1 MADTHKL
8 RTCSKCTFSTHKQS
22 TFSMHMLMKHSNKKP
37 HKCTLCSATFSV
49 KTQLQHHMIN
59 KHTKN
64 VIKCQHHQ
72 CNMTFKH
79 NTAEM
84 VHYMKRHVKHED
96 YFETFGNENLTRC
109 LHCHNTFTKAAIYYH
124 IGKCNPQSPFHPNN
138 AFLETYCT
146 EWIEPPPPPPPY
158 PEQEQDPFNLNAAL
172 ENLLDDF
179 DEFIPHYFDENVE
192 PNIQSNVHN
201 VCRIN
206 NFEL

>member
-1 MADTHKL
+1 M
-8 RTCSKCTFSTHKQS
+8 
-22 TFSMHMLMKHSNKKP
+22 
-37 HKCTLCSATFSV
+37 CSATFSV

-64 VIKCQHHQ
+64 VIKCQHHR

-96 YFETFGNENLTRC
+96 YFETFENENLTRC

-146 EWIEPPPPPPPY
+146 EWIEPPPSPPPY
-158 PEQEQDPFNLNAAL
+158 SEQEQEQEQDPFNLNAAL

-192 PNIQSNVHN
+192 PNIQPNVHN
-201 VCRIN
+201 VSN
-206 NFEL
+206 Q